1 MSLATRCRALVP
13 CAALM
18 LLLTLLG
25 AVPTA
30 TAEPRSCV
38 GGGLGQVSDTETV
51 ANSMPVLFVHGI
63 NAGADTW
70 DGPGDDPEGWF
81 PRKVA
86 KLPHVTAW
94 TFDYKQAQPAW
105 VTDRRIGPALGTAIE
120 CLADASGYKV
130 MVVAHSMGG
139 LATQYAVSQPSRKPG
154 GRIWQEV
161 SEVIT
166 IGTPFRGSPVASFL
180 DGLPGPRG
188 SLQELALKQ
197 VVSACFGLAK
207 GLASTICETV
217 EVLRSPQGVALK
229 ENSPEIRKL
238 PAWPEELPVR
248 AMAGDIRLGLEIM
261 KLGSRSKP
269 VSIGD
274 GVVPLS
280 SATAYAHKSGA
291 PHVLT
296 CTDTL
301 ISVRAVLFGEC
312 SHTSVKTA
320 PEIMSAVID
329 RAKALQ
335 RKQATPE
342 LAYATADSVNVWTD
356 GRSKALAPI
365 PSGYRVR
372 QLTWSS
378 DGTSLAWLAERG
390 EDAGRKL
397 FLVRR
402 VRGQPFV
409 TPRVRSWDCSGCSTI
424 AFREDELVSD
434 GATDPNQPM
443 LWSYPPRGGARRALP
458 VTGLPRPDECFS
470 PTYCGRLDLL
480 GAAPR
485 GELTVS
491 YFENGGGNFPGVGSF
506 YQVTREGRA
515 RPAQSFYG
523 SGLGPEVAAASPR
536 RDRLAVPWY
545 QHLSACAEYSNVALV
560 DQRSGR
566 VDRLDLPSRDGNLWM
581 VSAWFDRD
589 GQAYAAFRSEPGCGS
604 DDQYAS
610 DGRRIPRWGETRVYR
625 ATNVRWVETREKRP
639 ILARDVHASGKTA
652 SLLGTPAVEVSGGY
666 HTGTLVAQNAAN
678 REVEV
683 ARGVHAFGW
692 RPASS

>member
-1 MSLATRCRALVP
+1 MTLATRCRALVP
-13 CAALM
+13 CAVLM

-30 TAEPRSCV
+30 TAEPRGCA
-38 GGGLGQVSDTETV
+38 GGGLRQVTKESV
-51 ANSMPVLFVHGI
+51 ANTMPVLFVHGI

-86 KLPHVTAW
+86 KLPHVSAW

-166 IGTPFRGSPVASFL
+166 IGTPSRGSLLASFL
-180 DGLPGPRG
+180 DNMITGPPGW
-188 SLQELALKQ
+188 SLEELALKR
-197 VVSACFGLAK
+197 VVAACLGVAK
-207 GLASTICETV
+207 GLSACETV
-217 EVLRSPQGVALK
+217 DVLRSPQGLALK
-229 ENSPEIRKL
+229 YNSPEIRKL
-238 PAWPEELPVR
+238 PAWPKKLPVR
-248 AMAGDIRLGLEIM
+248 AMAGDIRMGLNVLAL
-261 KLGSRSKP
+261 KSPTAP
-269 VSIGD
+269 VSVGD
-274 GVVPLS
+274 IAVPLS
-280 SATAYAHKSGA
+280 SATAYVHKTGA
-291 PHVLT
+291 PHILT
-296 CTDTL
+296 CTDAQVA
-301 ISVRAVLFGEC
+301 VRVLGSNC
-312 SHTSVKTA
+312 NHTNIKTQSK
-320 PEIMSAVID
+320 IMSVVID
-329 RAKALQ
+329 RAKRIQ
-335 RKQATPE
+335 ETTNPTPE
-342 LAYATADSVNVWTD
+342 LAYATADSVNVWTN
-356 GRSKALAPI
+356 GSNKKLAPV
-365 PSGYRVR
+365 PGGYRVR

-390 EDAGRKL
+390 DDTGRKV
-397 FLVRR
+397 FQVRR

-424 AFREDELVSD
+424 AFRDDQLVSD

-443 LWSYPPRGGARRALP
+443 LWSYPPLGGARRALP
-458 VTGLPRPDECFS
+458 VTGLPSPDECFS

-515 RPAQSFYG
+515 RPTQSFDG

-545 QHLSACAEYSNVALV
+545 QHLSACEEYSNVALV

-589 GQAYAAFRSEPGCGS
+589 GQAYAAFRSEAGCGS

-652 SLLGTPAVEVSGGY
+652 SLLGAPAVEVSGGY
-666 HTGTLVAQNAAN
+666 HTGTLVARNAAN

>member
-1 MSLATRCRALVP
+1 MSLANRCRALVP

-38 GGGLGQVSDTETV
+38 GGGLEQVSDTETV

-70 DGPGDDPEGWF
+70 DGPGTDEEKWF
-81 PRKVA
+81 PRRVA
-86 KLPHVTAW
+86 NLPNITAW
-94 TFDYKQAQPAW
+94 TFDYKPAQPAW
-105 VTDRRIGPALGTAIE
+105 VTDPRIGPALRTAID
-120 CLADASGYKV
+120 CLADASGHKV

-139 LATQYAVSQPSRKPG
+139 LASQYAVSLPSRTSDGKT
-154 GRIWQEV
+154 WQKV
-161 SEVIT
+161 AEVIT
-166 IGTPFRGSPVASFL
+166 IGTPFRGTPVVTGVDL
-180 DGLPGPRG
+180 LVPGSRG
-188 SLQELALKQ
+188 SKEELLLKQ
-197 VVSACFGLAK
+197 GLSLCRGYAGGTLLTACQTLD
-207 GLASTICETV
+207 
-217 EVLRSPQGVALK
+217 VLRSPQSLALQTD
-229 ENSPEIRKL
+229 SPQIRKL
-238 PAWPEELPVR
+238 PPWPKELPVR
-248 AMAGDIRLGLEIM
+248 AMAGDVRLRLDFLGLGPSSEPLS
-261 KLGSRSKP
+261 LGD
-269 VSIGD
+269 IA
-274 GVVPLS
+274 VPLS
-280 SATAYAHKSGA
+280 SATAYHNKSGA
-291 PHVLT
+291 PYVLT
-296 CTDTL
+296 CVAHTF
-301 ISVRAVLFGEC
+301 IQAVSNDC
-312 SHTSVKTA
+312 THTSVKTT
-320 PEIMSAVID
+320 PKIMSAVID

-390 EDAGRKL
+390 DDTGRKV

-545 QHLSACAEYSNVALV
+545 QHLSACEEYSNVALV

-625 ATNVRWVETREKRP
+625 ATNVRWVETRERRP